1 MPASQYIQYWA
12 FVNCLQVTTAVE
24 EALEWLSENQDAEED
39 EYRDKLK
46 EVEDACGPI
55 MASAH
60 QTSGEEDEDLASH
73 DEL

>member
-1 MPASQYIQYWA
+1 M
-12 FVNCLQVTTAVE
+12 NCLQVTAAAE
-24 EALEWLSENQDAEED
+24 EALEWFGENQDAEED
-39 EYRDKLK
+39 DYRDKLK